1 MWRDKSPG
9 VKILWIWTIGTA
21 AVLVTNVARTRMRDM
36 EQLINSQSQEQE
48 QQQQNPR
55 IIDSVI
61 TDQPSDPAFEAIREE
76 KS

>member
-21 AVLVTNVARTRMRDM
+21 AVLVANVARTRMRDM
-36 EQLINSQSQEQE
+36 EQLINSQSQEQPK
-48 QQQQNPR
+48 PR
-55 IIDSVI
+55 VIDSVI
-61 TDQPSDPAFEAIREE
+61 ADQPSDSTFEAIREE